1 LEKKEEEEEGHKK
14 NFLRILDSA
23 ARFLRKSEWYK
34 IASEMGPCF
43 YACPKN
49 SPSRK
54 ILPNHT
60 IPLGLPWWLNGKNLP
75 AIQESQET
83 WVRYL
88 GGEDPWSRK

>member
-34 IASEMGPCF
+34 IASEMSPCF

-60 IPLGLPWWLNGKNLP
+60 IPLGLPWWLNGK
-75 AIQESQET
+75 ESACNSGVTGDVGSIPGWGRSLE
-83 WVRYL
+83 
-88 GGEDPWSRK
+88 